1 MIWFLSDEID
11 VFQDQ
16 MYNRQKN
23 RLIAVI
29 PKDVPKVIKTKFWCL
44 VFGVVSN
51 KGAIMPLHMLEVGL
65 RVITNIYLEVMEQT
79 VLPWIWRLSL
89 SLAGG
94 LCPLPCVQQVY
105 GLAPGVLVQPHHQG
119 ATASQQPRL

>member
-1 MIWFLSDEID
+1 M
-11 VFQDQ
+11 
-16 MYNRQKN
+16 
-23 RLIAVI
+23 
-29 PKDVPKVIKTKFWCL
+29 

-51 KGAIMPLHMLEVGL
+51 KGAVMPLHMLEVGL
-65 RVITNIYLEVMEQT
+65 RVITNIYLQVMEQT

-105 GLAPGVLVQPHHQG
+105 SLAPGVLVQPHHQG